1 MAQDPTKLLSADFA
15 TADQALSEAIAR
27 RDAALVARALDQKF
41 LEMKIKAARALI
53 EIGDRSAVSPLIATL
68 EGNQVAYTGGSETKV
83 LQKELNEALTAALAK
98 LTGLQFGAV
107 NPQSA
112 TDIGRVLQASKAW
125 AEKNRP

>member
-15 TADQALSEAIAR
+15 TADQALSEAITR

-41 LEMKIKAARALI
+41 LEMKVKAARALI
-53 EIGDRSAVSPLIATL
+53 EIGDRGSVPHLIAAL
-68 EGNQVAYTGGSETKV
+68 EANQVAYTGDSETKV
-83 LQKELNEALTAALAK
+83 LQKEVNEALTAALAK

-107 NPQSA
+107 DPQSA
-112 TDIGRVLQASKAW
+112 ADIGRVLQASKAW